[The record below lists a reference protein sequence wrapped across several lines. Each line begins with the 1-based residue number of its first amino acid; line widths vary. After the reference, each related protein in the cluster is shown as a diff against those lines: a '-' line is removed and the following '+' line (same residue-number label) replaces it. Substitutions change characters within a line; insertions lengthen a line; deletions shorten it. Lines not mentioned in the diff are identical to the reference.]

1 MFLGTWTDDDGFI
14 KYSNFQ
20 LQGYDFVH
28 QIGKSGIGGWIAI
41 FIKDSLFYK
50 QRDDFSFNIEAVE
63 SLSIELLHSIINIF

>member
-20 LQGYDFVH
+20 LQGHDFVH

-63 SLSIELLHSIINIF
+63 SLSIELLHSIINIV